1 MLQPSTSFRQVF
13 LRQKVRS
20 HSLCD
25 VQPFMKVRC
34 IELLSLH
41 RFTGKFAVDV
51 DLLVQAEHPWH
62 HRFHD
67 SRIALHGIQAQG
79 TRTIQ
84 LWRNTSTTMSQQTD
98 RRPVLPLSLSPSL
111 PSSLSPS
118 PSLPLS
124 RSALRLSQFPI
135 SRSVSLFLLSCFL

>member
-1 MLQPSTSFRQVF
+1 
-13 LRQKVRS
+13 
-20 HSLCD
+20 
-25 VQPFMKVRC
+25 MKVRC

-84 LWRNTSTTMSQQTD
+84 LWRNTSTTMSQQTSPHSWHL
-98 RRPVLPLSLSPSL
+98 RKHVSKEHFKKRACNEMPVRCVVLPRPTKPYDTTSLAHINVC
-111 PSSLSPS
+111 
-118 PSLPLS
+118 
-124 RSALRLSQFPI
+124 RMI
-135 SRSVSLFLLSCFL
+135 MV